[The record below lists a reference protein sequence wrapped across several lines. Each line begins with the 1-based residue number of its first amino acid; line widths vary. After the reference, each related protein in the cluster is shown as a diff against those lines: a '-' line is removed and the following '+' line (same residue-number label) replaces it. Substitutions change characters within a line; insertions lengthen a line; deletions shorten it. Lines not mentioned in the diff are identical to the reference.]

1 MVFILSRGTYKMA
14 KQLTRD
20 ELAAVTIELYEQL
33 KNIKTILENLI
44 AEESDAK
51 IQRFIKQNRNA

>member
-1 MVFILSRGTYKMA
+1 MA

-33 KNIKTILENLI
+33 KNIKAILENLI